1 MFSLHLLTQKVG
13 TVQKLLCISEC
24 TINKILLMT
33 LSFIIKIHETRCKSW
48 NRQVAEEKT
57 IRDHAEQLF
66 TKRKKFDV
74 MKL

>member
-1 MFSLHLLTQKVG
+1 
-13 TVQKLLCISEC
+13 
-24 TINKILLMT
+24 MT

-66 TKRKKFDV
+66 TKRKKFDA

>member
-1 MFSLHLLTQKVG
+1 MFSLHLLTQKVD
-13 TVQKLLCISEC
+13 TVQKLLCISDC
-24 TINKILLMT
+24 TINKILPMT

-66 TKRKKFDV
+66 TKRKKFDA

>member
-1 MFSLHLLTQKVG
+1 
-13 TVQKLLCISEC
+13 
-24 TINKILLMT
+24 MT

-48 NRQVAEEKT
+48 NRQVAKEKT

-66 TKRKKFDV
+66 TKRKKFYV